1 VTLSSTQT
9 RIIYAGDGVTVD
21 FAVPFAFF
29 GPDEL
34 TVIERQSDTGLRAT
48 KVLGTHYTVT
58 GGNGENGT
66 VTAVAP
72 PAIGVTW
79 TIARKTNRTQLV
91 DYTPNDPFPAE
102 THERALDR
110 QAAVSQELG
119 DAVSRSAQ
127 LSPTTSLES
136 LEMPDPEAGRF
147 LRWNAA
153 ADGLENV
160 EIQPFSSVIQADE
173 TVKGIVT
180 LATVSKVRAG
190 SDEDSA
196 ATSAGVASLWRKGA
210 DIASA
215 TILARPGDADI
226 GGYHT
231 VTGTTTIAGLW
242 PGEADGAEVELRF
255 AAACGLTHSATDFIL
270 PGGASLT
277 TLPGEVAR
285 FRSEAGKW
293 RCVSAPPTWY
303 TPSFSANKGGIDQTG
318 IPSATFTKLTF
329 PTVEWDI
336 GGYYDAA
343 NSRYTPPAGK
353 YHFTANVI
361 LTAGAVDQSACFI
374 TLYKNGTNYKSGSS
388 LRFSGTGYVGP
399 VLSAI
404 AAANGADYFEL
415 YFFSDGASS
424 KSIQGVPCNAFFEA
438 VRIG

>member
-1 VTLSSTQT
+1 
-9 RIIYAGDGVTVD
+9 VTVA

-29 GPDEL
+29 GPGEL
-34 TVIERQSDTGLRAT
+34 AVIERQSDTGARTT
-48 KVLGTHYTVT
+48 KVLGTHYTVA
-58 GGNGENGT
+58 GGNGESGT

-72 PAIGVTW
+72 PAAGVTW

-127 LSPTTSLES
+127 LSPTTPLES

-147 LRWNAA
+147 LRWNAQ

-160 EIQPFSSVIQADE
+160 EIQPLSSVTEADE

-180 LATVSKVRAG
+180 LATVSKIRAG

-196 ATSAGVASLWRKGA
+196 ATSAGIASLWRKGA

-215 TILARPGDADI
+215 TILARPGNADI

-242 PGEADGAEVELRF
+242 PGEADGTEIELHF
-255 AAACGLTHSATDFIL
+255 AAACGLTHHATNFIL
-270 PGGASLT
+270 PGQASLT
-277 TLPGEVAR
+277 ASPGEVAR

-303 TPSFSANKGGIDQTG
+303 TPSFSANKGGVDQAG
-318 IPSATFTKLTF
+318 IASATFTKLTF
-329 PTVEWDI
+329 PTVEWDV
-336 GGYYDAA
+336 GGYYDPV
-343 NSRYTPPAGK
+343 NSKYVPPAGK
-353 YHFTANVI
+353 YLFTASVLMNS
-361 LTAGAVDQSACFI
+361 GAVDQSACFVA
-374 TLYKNGTNYKSGSS
+374 LYRNGTIYKSGAS
-388 LRFSGTGYVGP
+388 LRSSGTSYVAP
-399 VLSAI
+399 ILSAL
-404 AAANGADYFEL
+404 ADAGGADYFEL
-415 YFFSDGASS
+415 YFYSDGAGS
-424 KSIQGVPCNAFFEA
+424 KLVQGSDRNAYFQA
-438 VRIG
+438 TRVAS

>member
-1 VTLSSTQT
+1 VTLSTTQT
-9 RIIYAGDGVTVD
+9 RIIYSGDGVTVA

-34 TVIERQSDTGLRAT
+34 TIIERQSDTGTRTT

-58 GGNGENGT
+58 GGNGESGT
-66 VTAVAP
+66 VTATAAP
-72 PAIGVTW
+72 AAGVTW

-147 LRWNAA
+147 LRWNAG

-160 EIQPFSSVIQADE
+160 EVQPLSSVTEAGE

-180 LATVSKVRAG
+180 LATVSKIRAG

-242 PGEADGAEVELRF
+242 PGEADGTEIELHF
-255 AAACGLTHSATDFIL
+255 AAACGLTHHATNFIL
-270 PGGASLT
+270 PGQASLT
-277 TLPGEVAR
+277 ASPGEVAR
-285 FRSEAGKW
+285 FRSEDGKW

-303 TPSFSANKGGIDQTG
+303 TPSFSANKGGVDQTG
-318 IPSATFTKLTF
+318 IASATYTKVNF
-329 PTVEWDI
+329 PSVEWDI
-336 GGYYDAA
+336 GGYYDAV
-343 NSRYTPPAGK
+343 NSRYTPAPGK
-353 YHFTANVI
+353 YHFTANVVV
-361 LTAGAVDQSACFI
+361 TSGMVDQSACFLA
-374 TLYKNGTNYKSGSS
+374 LYRNGTLNKAGSS
-388 LRFSGTGYVGP
+388 LRASGSQYLGP
-399 VLSAI
+399 VLSAL
-404 AAANGADYFEL
+404 ADASGTDLFEL
-415 YFFSDGASS
+415 YFFADGTGN
-424 KSIQGVPCNAFFEA
+424 KVLQGVASNAYFQA
-438 VRIG
+438 VKVG